1 MVFVVAVPATD
12 TTEGPPVI
20 VQELSGNPPLF
31 EGSAQTKATE
41 VPVDVAEIA
50 LGAPGIETAFL
61 VLVPT
66 TAETPD
72 ESIQRTSTE

>member
-20 VQELSGNPPLF
+20 VQALNGKPPLF
-31 EGSAQTKATE
+31 EGRAQTRATE

-50 LGAPGIETAFL
+50 FGAPGIETAFL

-66 TAETPD
+66 TADAPD
-72 ESIQRTSTE
+72 ELIQRTSTE